1 MYIFYNVFSNNYSD
15 NDKYVVWVI
24 LFLIFGRPTSESK
37 HILKVIYN
45 FYLNNFDKNASDN
58 EIDFFYHSN
67 ERNLFIYLII
77 PWLVLVFQC

>member
-1 MYIFYNVFSNNYSD
+1 MKKNLNNRKALYLYVYILYNVFSNNYSD

-45 FYLNNFDKNASDN
+45 FYLNNFDKNASD
-58 EIDFFYHSN
+58 
-67 ERNLFIYLII
+67 FIIK
-77 PWLVLVFQC
+77 